1 MLFFIIFLIVCGDFN
16 TPDVDWLTTSPKV
29 KSPVADTLC
38 EFVCDNFFSQL
49 VSHPTRGDNILDLL
63 LTTNPDLISS
73 VRVTDSLPGCD
84 HDAIHF
90 MLSASI
96 PHQSTIKRVL
106 YNYKAA
112 NIDDFKEVLSRVS
125 WEFIDFKNGDIE
137 LPWSQWKDLFF
148 FAVDYVFPSVRWNK
162 RKMKHWFSESTL
174 RLIHRKKHL
183 YREYKR

>member
-38 EFVCDNFFSQL
+38 KFVCDNFFSQL

-63 LTTNPDLISS
+63 LTTNPDQISS

-90 MLSASI
+90 VI
-96 PHQSTIKRVL
+96 RQYTTPVH
-106 YNYKAA
+106 
-112 NIDDFKEVLSRVS
+112 
-125 WEFIDFKNGDIE
+125 
-137 LPWSQWKDLFF
+137 
-148 FAVDYVFPSVRWNK
+148 
-162 RKMKHWFSESTL
+162 H
-174 RLIHRKKHL
+174 
-183 YREYKR
+183 